1 MKEQVIQYLAFDVHR
16 ATVVASL
23 RDESGAVVMRATVPT
38 EAPAILLLIKNA
50 GPRVHLAFEEGT
62 QAQWLH
68 DLVAPHAEKVVVCN
82 TRGQNG
88 SGNKNDRVDV
98 DRMSE
103 DLRRGALKRVY
114 HGTRNVL
121 NLKELVRATATSS
134 TMPRESCKG
143 SRHCSVPRLSKT
155 DVERGSSS
163 TAESP

>member
-88 SGNKNDRVDV
+88 SG
-98 DRMSE
+98 
-103 DLRRGALKRVY
+103 KR
-114 HGTRNVL
+114 T
-121 NLKELVRATATSS
+121 TAS
-134 TMPRESCKG
+134 TWIECPRICGEARSNGCTTG
-143 SRHCSVPRLSKT
+143 RETC
-155 DVERGSSS
+155 
-163 TAESP
+163 